1 MIVATFFTR
10 LAPNDQYLP
19 VLYIDQLGVIYR
31 YLKVR
36 YIIRDIHVLFT
47 VMHLKH
53 KEALFFFWG
62 GEGRKNGCLG
72 RRGGVTYRYVHLYM
86 RRCRSIGKP
95 WHKVVKIDNQLLI
108 MCC

>member
-62 GEGRKNGCLG
+62 GGRGQEEWVLGEEGWSYIQVRASLHAE
-72 RRGGVTYRYVHLYM
+72 VQIYRETM
-86 RRCRSIGKP
+86 A
-95 WHKVVKIDNQLLI
+95 
-108 MCC
+108 

>member
-53 KEALFFFWG
+53 KEALFFLGGGERAGRMGAWG
-62 GEGRKNGCLG
+62 GGVELHTGTCIFTC
-72 RRGGVTYRYVHLYM
+72 GGADL
-86 RRCRSIGKP
+86 
-95 WHKVVKIDNQLLI
+95 
-108 MCC
+108 